1 MHFLID
7 TNILIYRLKNMGN
20 VNDNFLKYQNEPMCV
35 SVVSYGELVYGAE
48 KSKSVEKNLKTVH
61 EIKDIFPLADI
72 TSDIM
77 DVFGSIKAH
86 VQKIGKTSD
95 DMDLLIAA
103 TAIANE
109 MTLVT
114 HNTKHFEHIPN
125 LNLQIGSNRIAKA
138 NNVADNSK
146 MEQEGLTNEDMIQYL
161 GSKSRVSE
169 IFSRKRNLSLTMIR
183 KLVEELHIP
192 AEALL
197 GAVVL

>member
-72 TSDIM
+72 TADIM

-125 LNLQIGSNRIAKA
+125 LK
-138 NNVADNSK
+138 
-146 MEQEGLTNEDMIQYL
+146 LTDW
-161 GSKSRVSE
+161 
-169 IFSRKRNLSLTMIR
+169 F
-183 KLVEELHIP
+183 
-192 AEALL
+192 
-197 GAVVL
+197 

>member
-20 VNDNFLKYQNEPMCV
+20 VNDNFLKYQNEPMSV

-61 EIKDIFPLADI
+61 EIKDIFPLTDI
-72 TSDIM
+72 TADVM
-77 DVFGSIKAH
+77 DVFGGIKAH
-86 VQKIGKTSD
+86 VQKIGKPTD

-125 LNLQIGSNRIAKA
+125 LK
-138 NNVADNSK
+138 
-146 MEQEGLTNEDMIQYL
+146 LTDW
-161 GSKSRVSE
+161 
-169 IFSRKRNLSLTMIR
+169 F
-183 KLVEELHIP
+183 
-192 AEALL
+192 
-197 GAVVL
+197 

>member
-20 VNDNFLKYQNEPMCV
+20 VNDNFLKYQNEPMSV

-61 EIKDIFPLADI
+61 EIKDIFPLTDI

-125 LNLQIGSNRIAKA
+125 LK
-138 NNVADNSK
+138 
-146 MEQEGLTNEDMIQYL
+146 LTDW
-161 GSKSRVSE
+161 
-169 IFSRKRNLSLTMIR
+169 F
-183 KLVEELHIP
+183 
-192 AEALL
+192 
-197 GAVVL
+197 

>member
-1 MHFLID
+1 
-7 TNILIYRLKNMGN
+7 
-20 VNDNFLKYQNEPMCV
+20 MCV

-125 LNLQIGSNRIAKA
+125 LK
-138 NNVADNSK
+138 
-146 MEQEGLTNEDMIQYL
+146 LTDW
-161 GSKSRVSE
+161 
-169 IFSRKRNLSLTMIR
+169 F
-183 KLVEELHIP
+183 
-192 AEALL
+192 
-197 GAVVL
+197 

>member
-114 HNTKHFEHIPN
+114 HNTKHFD
-125 LNLQIGSNRIAKA
+125 LQIGSNRIAKA